1 MAVSSFLGAS
11 LKPFLIFMLFLAKPF
26 LNFAT
31 QIPSFQMSL
40 QINSLT
46 KTYGQQNAL
55 DEVSFVA
62 EKGEVLGFLG
72 PNGAGKST
80 TMKIATGFILPDSGD
95 VLVNGISVLEKPK
108 VVSKMIGYLPEHN
121 PLYLDMYIRE
131 FLDFIGGLFGMGGKS
146 LKLRIEE
153 LISLCGLELEA
164 NKKIQQ
170 LSKGYRQRVGLAKAL
185 IHDPEVI
192 ILDEPTTGLDPNQ
205 LVEIRK
211 LIKNISVDKT
221 LILST
226 HIMQEV
232 EAICDKV
239 VIINRGKIVASDL
252 LKNLKSQGGS
262 IILLLETE
270 EALDLEWFSHL
281 GEVSYV
287 QNKKN
292 AISLPVEEAVS
303 TRKELLQ
310 ILQNRSLTLVSIQ
323 QQEKNLESI
332 FHQITQN

>member
-1 MAVSSFLGAS
+1 
-11 LKPFLIFMLFLAKPF
+11 
-26 LNFAT
+26 
-31 QIPSFQMSL
+31 MSL

-46 KTYGQQNAL
+46 KTYGQQKAL
-55 DEVSFVA
+55 DMVSFVA
-62 EKGEVLGFLG
+62 GKGEVLGFLG

-95 VLVNGISVLEKPK
+95 VLVNGISVQENPK
-108 VVSKMIGYLPEHN
+108 AVSKMIGYLPEHN

-131 FLDFIGGLFGMGGKS
+131 FLGFIGGLYGMKGNVLKS
-146 LKLRIEE
+146 RIEE

-211 LIKNISVDKT
+211 LIKNISVNKT

-252 LKNLKSQGGS
+252 LQNLKSDGGKK
-262 IILLLETE
+262 ILLVETE
-270 EALDLEWFSHL
+270 ELLDLEWFAHL
-281 GEVSYV
+281 GEISFI

-292 AISLPVEEAVS
+292 AISLTVKDAVS
-303 TRKELLQ
+303 ARKELLQ
-310 ILQNRSLTLVSIQ
+310 IIQQRSLTLVSIQ

>member
-1 MAVSSFLGAS
+1 
-11 LKPFLIFMLFLAKPF
+11 
-26 LNFAT
+26 
-31 QIPSFQMSL
+31 MSL

-46 KTYGQQNAL
+46 KTYGQQKAL
-55 DEVSFVA
+55 DQVSFVA

-80 TMKIATGFILPDSGD
+80 TMKIATGFLLPDAGD
-95 VLVNGISVLEKPK
+95 VLVNGISVLDSPK
-108 VVSKMIGYLPEHN
+108 EVSKMIGYLPEHN

-131 FLDFIGGLFGMGGKS
+131 FLNFIGGLYGMRGKS
-146 LKLRIEE
+146 LNARIEE

-211 LIKNISVDKT
+211 LIKNVSVDKT

-252 LKNLKSQGGS
+252 LKNLKSDGGEN
-262 IILLLETE
+262 ILLLETE
-270 EALDLEWFSHL
+270 EPLELEWFAHL
-281 GEVSYV
+281 GEAAFV
-287 QNKKN
+287 QNKKQS
-292 AISLPVEEAVS
+292 ISLSVGDAVIA
-303 TRKELLQ
+303 RKELLQ
-310 ILQNRSLTLVSIQ
+310 ILQQKSLTLVSIQ
-323 QQEKNLESI
+323 QKEKNLESI

>member
-1 MAVSSFLGAS
+1 
-11 LKPFLIFMLFLAKPF
+11 
-26 LNFAT
+26 
-31 QIPSFQMSL
+31 MSL

-46 KTYGQQNAL
+46 KTYGQQKAL
-55 DEVSFVA
+55 DQVSFVA

-80 TMKIATGFILPDSGD
+80 TMKVATGFILPDSGD
-95 VLVNGISVLEKPK
+95 VMVNGISVLENPK
-108 VVSKMIGYLPEHN
+108 AVSKMIGYLPEHN

-131 FLDFIGGLFGMGGKS
+131 FLDFIGGLYGMKGNVLKS
-146 LKLRIEE
+146 RIEE

-164 NKKIQQ
+164 NKKIHQ

-205 LVEIRK
+205 LAEIRK
-211 LIKNISVDKT
+211 LIKNISVNKT

-252 LKNLKSQGGS
+252 LQNLKSDGGKN
-262 IILLLETE
+262 ILLVETE
-270 EALDLEWFSHL
+270 EPMELEWFAHL
-281 GEVSYV
+281 GEVSFV
-287 QNKKN
+287 QNKNN
-292 AISLPVEEAVS
+292 AISL
-303 TRKELLQ
+303 TW
-310 ILQNRSLTLVSIQ
+310 
-323 QQEKNLESI
+323 
-332 FHQITQN
+332 

>member
-1 MAVSSFLGAS
+1 
-11 LKPFLIFMLFLAKPF
+11 
-26 LNFAT
+26 
-31 QIPSFQMSL
+31 MSL
-40 QINSLT
+40 EVNRLT
-46 KTYGQQNAL
+46 KTYGSQKAL

-95 VLVNGISVLEKPK
+95 VTVNGLSVLQNPK
-108 VVSKMIGYLPEHN
+108 EVSRLVGYLPEHN
-121 PLYLDMYIRE
+121 PLYHDMYIRE
-131 FLDFIGGLFGMGGKS
+131 FLDFIGGLYGLKGNS
-146 LKLRIEE
+146 LKNRIEE
-153 LISLCGLELEA
+153 LIPLCGLEVEA
-164 NKKIQQ
+164 HKKISQ

-211 LIKNISVDKT
+211 LIKNISANKT

-239 VIINRGKIVASDL
+239 VIINKGKIVASDL
-252 LKNLKSQGGS
+252 LKNLKSEAGKS
-262 IILLLETE
+262 VLILETE
-270 EALDLEWFSHL
+270 ESLLLEWFAPI
-281 GEVSYV
+281 GEITFS
-287 QNKKN
+287 NSDK
-292 AISLPVEEAVS
+292 AIQLQVKDAAVA
-303 TRKELLQ
+303 RKELLQ
-310 ILQNRSLTLVSIQ
+310 ILQERNLTLVSIQ
-323 QQEKNLESI
+323 LKEKNLESI
-332 FHQITQN
+332 FHQITQS

>member
-1 MAVSSFLGAS
+1 
-11 LKPFLIFMLFLAKPF
+11 MLFIADPF
-26 LNFAT
+26 RNFAT
-31 QIPSFQMSL
+31 QIPVQEMSL

-46 KTYGQQNAL
+46 KTYGQQKAL
-55 DEVSFVA
+55 DQVSFVA

-80 TMKIATGFILPDSGD
+80 TMKVATGYILPDSGD
-95 VLVNGISVLEKPK
+95 VLVNGISALEYPK
-108 VVSKMIGYLPEHN
+108 EVSKLIGYLPEHN

-131 FLDFIGGLFGMGGKS
+131 FLDFIGGLYGMRGKM
-146 LKLRIEE
+146 LKSRIED

-205 LVEIRK
+205 LAEIRK
-211 LIKNISVDKT
+211 LIKNISVNKT

-252 LKNLKSQGGS
+252 LQNLKSVEG
-262 IILLLETE
+262 INILLVETE
-270 EALDLEWFSHL
+270 EPLDLEWFAHL
-281 GEVSYV
+281 GEVSFT
-287 QNKKN
+287 QNKMH
-292 AISLPVEEAVS
+292 AISLVVVDAV
-303 TRKELLQ
+303 TARKELLQ
-310 ILQNRSLTLVSIQ
+310 ILQQKSLTLVSIQ
-323 QQEKNLESI
+323 QQERNLESI
-332 FHQITQN
+332 FHQITRN